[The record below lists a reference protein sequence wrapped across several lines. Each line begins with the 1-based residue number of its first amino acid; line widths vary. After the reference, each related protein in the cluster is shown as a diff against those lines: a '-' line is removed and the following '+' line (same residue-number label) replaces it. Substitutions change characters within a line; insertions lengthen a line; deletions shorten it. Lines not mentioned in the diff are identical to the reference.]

1 MPDFQFQ
8 LSIGEQTM
16 DASVKLP
23 AEPIRPVDLLP
34 ILQGFSNAIVSVA
47 VAGSEPI
54 SCKAGCGACCR
65 QLVPISS
72 TEALYLANLIDEMP
86 EERRAATVARF
97 DRVVQAMR
105 SAGMMER
112 LDPEALTDPHVRQKT
127 GEDYFHLGLACPFL
141 ENESCGIHPHRPLS
155 CREYLVTSP
164 AENCSAPSAET
175 IRMVPMPAKLSYVLL
190 RFGDGK
196 GQEPARVIPLPLLL
210 EYASG
215 NASVDQARLPGTELF
230 ENFFSQLTGQ
240 SC

>member
-47 VAGSEPI
+47 IAGSEPI

-97 DRVVQAMR
+97 DRVVQVMK

-112 LDPEALTDPHVRQKT
+112 LEPESLTDPRVRQKT

-141 ENESCGIHPHRPLS
+141 ENESCSIHANRPLS

-175 IRMVPMPAKLSYVLL
+175 IRMVPMPAKLSYVLM

-210 EYASG
+210 EYAARH
-215 NASVDQARLPGTELF
+215 ASVDQPRLPGTELF
-230 ENFFSQLTGQ
+230 ENFFAQVTGQ
-240 SC
+240 DR